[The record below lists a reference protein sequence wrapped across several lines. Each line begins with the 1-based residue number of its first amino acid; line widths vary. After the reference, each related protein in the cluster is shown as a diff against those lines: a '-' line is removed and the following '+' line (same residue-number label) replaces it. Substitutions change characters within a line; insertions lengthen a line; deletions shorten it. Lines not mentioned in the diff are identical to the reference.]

1 MDRFNIEYDDVLRE
15 GVEKLSSLREDT
27 YNRGFREGKEEGK
40 LEGKLEGS
48 ILSISDMILFL
59 MKDRGWS
66 VEEAIRNTP
75 VPKDLIEPVRAE
87 VNRRT
92 GC

>member
-1 MDRFNIEYDDVLRE
+1 MDRFNTEYDDVLRE

-27 YNRGFREGKEEGK
+27 YDRGFREGKEEGR
-40 LEGKLEGS
+40 LEGRLEGFV
-48 ILSISDMILFL
+48 LSISDMILYL
-59 MKDRGWS
+59 MRDRGWS
-66 VEEAIRNTP
+66 AEEAIRNIP

-87 VNRRT
+87 VSRRT

>member
-1 MDRFNIEYDDVLRE
+1 MMDRFNIEYDDVLRE
-15 GVEKLSSLREDT
+15 GVERMSSLREDT
-27 YNRGFREGKEEGK
+27 YNRGFREGKEEGR
-40 LEGKLEGS
+40 LEGS